1 MKLKLAIFSIFLVGL
16 VLGAVVMGAAVSLVQ
31 IQNIGTIR
39 SIGVEVY
46 ADEDLSQILSQIAWG
61 TLDLGESASFCAW
74 IKNTGSDA
82 QRLVLWTEN
91 WIPTDAQNFI
101 FLSWDYANSWIPAGD
116 SLQVEF
122 TLSVDPT
129 IEGVSSFS
137 FDIWVKGVA

>member
-1 MKLKLAIFSIFLVGL
+1 LKLKLAIFSVFLVGL

-46 ADEDLSQILSQIAWG
+46 ADGGLSQILCQIAWG
-61 TLDLGESASFCAW
+61 TLDRGESASFSAW

-91 WIPTDAQNFI
+91 WNPADPLINRIIEFCRSQN
-101 FLSWDYANSWIPAGD
+101 Y
-116 SLQVEF
+116 
-122 TLSVDPT
+122 
-129 IEGVSSFS
+129 
-137 FDIWVKGVA
+137 VKFNQNVNADLFFE

>member
-1 MKLKLAIFSIFLVGL
+1 MKLKLAIFSVFLVGL
-16 VLGAVVMGAAVSLVQ
+16 VLGAVVMGAAVTLVQ

-46 ADEDLSQILSQIAWG
+46 ADAGLSQILSQIAWG
-61 TLDLGESASFCAW
+61 TLDPGESASFSAW

-101 FLSWDYANSWIPAGD
+101 VLSWDYANSWIPAGD

-122 TLSVDPT
+122 TLSVAPT
-129 IEGVSSFS
+129 IDGVSSFS

>member
-1 MKLKLAIFSIFLVGL
+1 LKLAIFSVFLVGL

-46 ADEDLSQILSQIAWG
+46 ADGGLSQILCQIAWG
-61 TLDLGESASFCAW
+61 TLDRGESASFSAW

-91 WIPTDAQNFI
+91 WIPTDAQKFI
-101 FLSWDYANSWIPAGD
+101 VLSWDYANFWIPAGD